1 MLSSICHKSCYRV
14 TKGKGKLYTW
24 RQPRPSRWHLVLLK
38 HQTARA
44 RPGTAAAG
52 SQRAQLPA
60 CWLSAPHTAAQLS
73 TVKEQITRDLAR
85 NPITRAQS
93 HCYEIPLPSR
103 WEVISVQMAN
113 IPQVEQGKRKNKK
126 KKKTRTKRSKRQAHS
141 KLHTQKRSHGSL
153 SCVSHSLSRLPF
165 HLRQEPQLL
174 VTNLLLHQQHQ
185 VTVQLSVQRR
195 SIIFFI
201 SICHKNDT
209 RWKQSLPATLV

>member
-1 MLSSICHKSCYRV
+1 M
-14 TKGKGKLYTW
+14 
-24 RQPRPSRWHLVLLK
+24 LLK

-44 RPGTAAAG
+44 RPGTTAAG

-60 CWLSAPHTAAQLS
+60 CWLAAPHTAAQLS
-73 TVKEQITRDLAR
+73 AVKAQITQDLAR

-103 WEVISVQMAN
+103 WEAISPQMAN
-113 IPQVEQGKRKNKK
+113 IPQVEQGEKKK
-126 KKKTRTKRSKRQAHS
+126 KKKTGTKRNKKQAHS
-141 KLHTQKRSHGSL
+141 KLHTQKHSHSSL

-185 VTVQLSVQRR
+185 VTVQLPVQRLP
-195 SIIFFI
+195 IIFFI
-201 SICHKNDT
+201 SICPKKKNNNVCQ
-209 RWKQSLPATLV
+209 KQSLPATLV